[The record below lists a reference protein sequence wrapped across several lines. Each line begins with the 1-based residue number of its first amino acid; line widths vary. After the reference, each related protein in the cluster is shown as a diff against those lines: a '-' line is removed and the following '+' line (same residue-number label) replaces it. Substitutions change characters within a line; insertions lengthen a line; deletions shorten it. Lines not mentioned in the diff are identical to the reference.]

1 MGVPEPWTDTFEAVK
16 PSVVTAGRLPGRVLS
31 RPNPVA
37 ASMPETERRLTT
49 KGIVFFGALT
59 VFLGLLIGADD
70 VVRGEAAQL
79 GGVGVYALGGILF
92 LTAYLFGIGWAW
104 KERRLGYGIIL
115 VGSAV
120 AFLRTFAV
128 IFGLGNPG
136 LEAIVA
142 AYTSEAVGVFFVF
155 VYLAIALT
163 SLMALFLS
171 IYALVVRKRA

>member
-1 MGVPEPWTDTFEAVK
+1 MGEK
-16 PSVVTAGRLPGRVLS
+16 
-31 RPNPVA
+31 
-37 ASMPETERRLTT
+37 RLTT

-59 VFLGLLIGADD
+59 VFLLLLHAADEIA
-70 VVRGEAAQL
+70 RGRAAQQ
-79 GGVGVYALGGILF
+79 YAGFGAGAAGLVLVLAMVAF
-92 LTAYLFGIGWAW
+92 VFGIGWTW
-104 KERRLGYGIIL
+104 KERKLGYVIVL

-128 IFGLGNPG
+128 ILGLGNPG

-155 VYLAIALT
+155 VYLAVALT

-171 IYALVVRKRA
+171 IYALAVRKRG

>member
-1 MGVPEPWTDTFEAVK
+1 MG
-16 PSVVTAGRLPGRVLS
+16 
-31 RPNPVA
+31 
-37 ASMPETERRLTT
+37 ERRLTT
-49 KGIVFFGALT
+49 KGIAFFGVLT
-59 VFLGLLIGADD
+59 VFLLLLHAADEIARGA
-70 VVRGEAAQL
+70 AAQQYA
-79 GGVGVYALGGILF
+79 GFGVGAAALVLVLAMVAF
-92 LTAYLFGIGWAW
+92 VFGIGWAW
-104 KERRLGYGIIL
+104 KERRLGYGIVL

-142 AYTSEAVGVFFVF
+142 AYTSEAVGVFIVF

-171 IYALVVRKRA
+171 IYALAVRSRG